1 MNKFLAL
8 LLLLAIVKPVF
19 NEETDAVE
27 AVDDAAPAPVEE
39 EASEEA
45 SEDSVEAVEE
55 DAAEDAA
62 PAEDAAAADDDA
74 AAADEDAA
82 PSNRFWWRHYNEDYY
97 HHGFHNHYG
106 AYGCCDMN
114 FYGRRA
120 CCYNRP
126 WSACCPNAGI
136 YGYNAGLQ
144 YNQHAHWHGQQ
155 DDHHDDHHA
164 PTQPLTL
171 KTQHSHF
178 DSSILSSSKSTVSLG
193 Y

>member
-19 NEETDAVE
+19 NEETEAAEAVE
-27 AVDDAAPAPVEE
+27 AVDDAAAPAE
-39 EASEEA
+39 EEA
-45 SEDSVEAVEE
+45 SEDSA
-55 DAAEDAA
+55 DAAEDDAAADDDAA
-62 PAEDAAAADDDA
+62 PAEDAAAEDDDA
-74 AAADEDAA
+74 AAADDDAA

-97 HHGFHNHYG
+97 NHGFHRHYG
-106 AYGCCDMN
+106 SYGCCDMN
-114 FYGRRA
+114 FYGRKA

-126 WSACCPNAGI
+126 WSSCCPNAGI
-136 YGYNAGLQ
+136 YGYTPGLE
-144 YNQHAHWHGQQ
+144 YNQYANWYGQSNGHN
-155 DDHHDDHHA
+155 DDHYHA
-164 PTQPLTL
+164 KPLTL